1 MTQRLSMKSDAELD
15 GLAKEILES
24 SNQFMGRTSNLTRTL
39 LTHSPMLARWFLGLV
54 ASVRQP
60 NLGATTDVRLRNLA
74 TIKTSMTNECKYCT
88 SHTSIFGQ
96 SMGLTDEQ
104 LAAMRDDAYKTSPL
118 FDERERAVIAWAEA
132 MTLNKAARDEAA
144 WSKMRELFSEKE
156 IVEIS
161 LASSMF
167 DMINRL
173 NDSLW
178 TNWSRWSSTACR
190 AMPSR
195 AAPSPSLRTMRAA
208 LPPPDSATA
217 SATRPTPPP
226 PNNLGTGTA
235 RLKRFRAKWTP
246 VRVKKTRQNKKQ

>member
-1 MTQRLSMKSDAELD
+1 MTQRLSMKSDDELD

-60 NLGATTDVRLRNLA
+60 SLGATTDVRLRNLA

-104 LAAMRDDAYKTSPL
+104 LAAMQDDTYKTSPL
-118 FDERERAVIAWAEA
+118 FDERERAVIAWAQA
-132 MTLNKAARDEAA
+132 MTLNKAARDQPL
-144 WSKMRELFSEKE
+144 WNTMRELFSEQE

-178 TNWSRWSSTACR
+178 TELEPVEFNRLQGNALKGRSVAQLEDYAGRF
-190 AMPSR
+190 
-195 AAPSPSLRTMRAA
+195 AAAGQRDRERGEAH
-208 LPPPDSATA
+208 ATA
-217 SATRPTPPP
+217 AE
-226 PNNLGTGTA
+226 
-235 RLKRFRAKWTP
+235 
-246 VRVKKTRQNKKQ
+246 